1 VKEGELYWLNCPNSD
16 LRQHQNI
23 REEGFA
29 AAGAGGM
36 TNMMPG
42 KDTLQM
48 TRAAAA
54 EPDELE
60 SRRRLTAVQDT
71 MDFGRRSSGK
81 TGIGSLSDNVD
92 SQPESASEEL
102 PLPERPARMLAMGR
116 SARIAIKAKG
126 RIFFINA
133 ADVIAVEA
141 KGNYVLLLHTSSS
154 YILRESISTMEE
166 KLNLHGFVRIHRS
179 VLVNAALVEEIHPRS
194 TGEYGLRMRGGREFT
209 VTRTYKQNLQVLAQL
224 WIGMEGFAAE

>member
-1 VKEGELYWLNCPNSD
+1 
-16 LRQHQNI
+16 
-23 REEGFA
+23 
-29 AAGAGGM
+29 
-36 TNMMPG
+36 
-42 KDTLQM
+42 
-48 TRAAAA
+48 
-54 EPDELE
+54 
-60 SRRRLTAVQDT
+60 
-71 MDFGRRSSGK
+71 MDFGRRSSRK
-81 TGIGSLSDNVD
+81 TGHGGLLANADPQLD
-92 SQPESASEEL
+92 AACEEL
-102 PLPERPARMLAMGR
+102 PLPKRPTRMLGTGK

-126 RIFFINA
+126 RIFFIDT

-154 YILRESISTMEE
+154 HMLRESISTMEQ
-166 KLNLHGFVRIHRS
+166 KLDLHGFVRIHRS

>member
-1 VKEGELYWLNCPNSD
+1 
-16 LRQHQNI
+16 
-23 REEGFA
+23 
-29 AAGAGGM
+29 
-36 TNMMPG
+36 MMSS
-42 KDTLQM
+42 KDTSQM
-48 TRAAAA
+48 TRTAAR

-60 SRRRLTAVQDT
+60 SRRRLTAVQGA

-81 TGIGSLSDNVD
+81 TGYGSLSDNVD
-92 SQPESASEEL
+92 PQPEAACEEM
-102 PLPERPARMLAMGR
+102 PPPERPARMLAMGS
-116 SARIAIKAKG
+116 SARIAIKAKK
-126 RIFFINA
+126 RIFFVDA

-154 YILRESISTMEE
+154 HMLRESISTMEE
-166 KLNLHGFVRIHRS
+166 KLNQHGFVRIHRS

-224 WIGMEGFAAE
+224 WIGMQGFAAE